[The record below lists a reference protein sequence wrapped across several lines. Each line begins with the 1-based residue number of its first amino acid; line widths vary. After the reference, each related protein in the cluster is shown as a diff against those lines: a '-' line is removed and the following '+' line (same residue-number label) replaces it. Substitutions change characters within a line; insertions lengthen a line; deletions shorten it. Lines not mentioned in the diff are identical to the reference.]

1 LKHIKAKYGSKA
13 NQGKVQ
19 YSASPYQL
27 VERLTN
33 KNILVVDDN
42 EDITDMIK
50 SMLVSSP
57 YSCMTANTGIQCIDL
72 VKQQNFDLI
81 LLDMAMPEMSGI
93 DVLTKLKENNLAQ
106 QTKIVLVTASPMYTE
121 MDLKKIRED
130 YGAIE
135 RVKKPFTDEELLAV
149 IEKYIG

>member
-1 LKHIKAKYGSKA
+1 MA
-13 NQGKVQ
+13 NK
-19 YSASPYQL
+19 
-27 VERLTN
+27 
-33 KNILVVDDN
+33 KILVVDDN

-50 SMLVSSP
+50 SMLESSP
-57 YSCMTANTGIQCIDL
+57 YTCVTANTGRQCLDL
-72 VKQQNFDLI
+72 AEQQNFDLI

-93 DVLTKLKENNLAQ
+93 DVLTQLKENNLAQ
-106 QTKIVLVTASPMYTE
+106 QSKIVLVTASPMYTE

-135 RVKKPFTDEELLAV
+135 RVKKPFTDTELLAV

>member
-1 LKHIKAKYGSKA
+1 VRRLA
-13 NQGKVQ
+13 NK
-19 YSASPYQL
+19 
-27 VERLTN
+27 
-33 KNILVVDDN
+33 KILVVDDN
-42 EDITDMIK
+42 QDITEMIQ
-50 SMLVSSP
+50 SMLESSP
-57 YSCMTANTGIQCIDL
+57 YNCVTANTGQQCLDL
-72 VKQQNFDLI
+72 AKQHDFDLI

-106 QTKIVLVTASPMYTE
+106 QSKIVLVTASPMYTE

-135 RVKKPFTDEELLAV
+135 RVKKPFTDTELLAV